1 MGEKEKK
8 LNRIER
14 IKKELHPFEEEF
26 KRRMERYFE
35 EGDYKKIPPDDIE
48 RLKWYGIFYRK
59 ATPGYF
65 MIRIRVP
72 GGVLSYRQAK
82 RVAELAKKY
91 ARNLVEITSRQQLQI
106 RWVELKNIKTIL
118 EGLDEVGLTTL
129 QTGID
134 NPRNVVQDP
143 LAGLA
148 YESVIDTTPLVF
160 DMTKAILGKRE
171 FADLP
176 RKVNPAILGSTRD
189 PINALYNDITFYL
202 AERDGEYGFNLY
214 LGGKIGSGGPQKG
227 FDMDMFL
234 RPEEVVEVFKTVLRI
249 YAEKGYR
256 DNRNRNRLYFLV
268 RDMGIEQFREE
279 IERRLGKEFP
289 FKGED
294 KVKTYGERV
303 GIIPQKGELHAVDI
317 GVPSGKI
324 SAEDF
329 EKVAELAKRYG
340 NGELRLST
348 YQNIYVVNIPAS
360 RVRELTLD
368 SDYEYLKGLDGAWVV
383 NTIACAG
390 SDTCHFGVIENKSD
404 AQRVAKYLSSRIP
417 LDSPIRIHW
426 SACVKGCG
434 QHGAADVGFVGT
446 KIKVGDTAVPAVE
459 VFLGGNH
466 HTKAKKVGKVPLEG
480 LEKRLEDL
488 FRYYYNNRRRGET
501 FFHFVHRKGVNHFKK
516 FFEV

>member
-1 MGEKEKK
+1 MEKK

-14 IKKELHPFEEEF
+14 IKRELHPFDEEF
-26 KRRMERYFE
+26 KKRMERYFE

-65 MIRIRVP
+65 MIRIRIP
-72 GGVLSYRQAK
+72 GGVLNYKQAK
-82 RVAELAKKY
+82 KIAELAKKY
-91 ARNLVEITSRQQLQI
+91 GRNNIEITSRQQIQI

-118 EGLDEVGLTTL
+118 EELKKVGISTL
-129 QTGID
+129 QTGND
-134 NPRNVVQDP
+134 NIRNVVHDP

-148 YESVIDTTPLVF
+148 YDTLIDTTPLVF
-160 DMTKAILGKRE
+160 EMTNAILGKKE

-189 PINALYNDITFYL
+189 PINALYNDIAFYI
-202 AERDGEYGFNLY
+202 AEKDGELGFNLY
-214 LGGKIGSGGPQKG
+214 LGGKISSGGPQKG
-227 FDMDMFL
+227 FDMDMFVK
-234 RPEEVVEVFKTVLRI
+234 PEEVVEVFKTVLRI
-249 YAEKGYR
+249 YSEKGYR

-268 RDMGIEQFREE
+268 KDLGAMNLREE

-289 FKGED
+289 FKGDEI
-294 KVKTYGERV
+294 VKSYGDRE
-303 GIIPQKGELHAVDI
+303 GIIRQRDKEELYSVSI
-317 GVPSGKI
+317 GIPSGKI
-324 SAEDF
+324 KAEDF
-329 EKVAELAKRYG
+329 EKAAELAKRYG
-340 NGELRLST
+340 SGDLRLST
-348 YQNIYVVNIPAS
+348 YQNIYLVNVPAAKL
-360 RVRELTLD
+360 RQLLMD
-368 SDYEYLKGLDGAWVV
+368 SDYEYLKTLNGPWILHTV
-383 NTIACAG
+383 ACAG

-404 AQRVAKYLSSRIP
+404 AYRIAKYLAERIP
-417 LDSPIRIHW
+417 IDTPIRLHW

-446 KIKVGDTAVPAVE
+446 KMKINGEAVLAVE

-466 HTKAKKVGKVPLEG
+466 FTKAKKVGKVPLEG

-488 FRYYYNNRRRGET
+488 FRYYLNERRRGET
-501 FFHFVHRKGVNHFKK
+501 FFHFVHRKGIDRFKK